1 MLNLVSLSLEE
12 EGDGQGMSRGVCRS
26 LGVGMGSV
34 RVGGRVGF
42 VRGPR
47 FVGDWIWPVVSVSW
61 RSRFI
66 IRG

>member
-12 EGDGQGMSRGVCRS
+12 EGDGQGMSCGVCRS
-26 LGVGMGSV
+26 LGVGM
-34 RVGGRVGF
+34 GGRVGF

-47 FVGDWIWPVVSVSW
+47 FVGDWILPVVSVSW